1 MKNVGPIIAI
11 TSIALVLAPTI
22 AAAAATCASAPPG
35 EFARPAS
42 LSYPSFCSIP
52 PTPKNVRPVAAF
64 KAAVVR
70 TRVAGAVVLR
80 QSGPETFSL
89 SGTEAFAEGAKHEAA
104 PPPVMTE
111 PQAPGTEAFAA
122 ASRAKAAPPKRH
134 HRRR

>member
-1 MKNVGPIIAI
+1 MKNVGPYIAI
-11 TSIALVLAPTI
+11 ITEALVLTSATGAI
-22 AAAAATCASAPPG
+22 AATCAPAPGG

-42 LSYPSFCSIP
+42 LGYPGFCSIP
-52 PTPKNVRPVAAF
+52 PTPKDVRPVAAF

-70 TRVAGAVVLR
+70 TRESGAVVVR
-80 QSGPETFSL
+80 ESGPETFSL
-89 SGTEAFAEGAKHEAA
+89 SGTEAFAEGAKHEAN

-122 ASRAKAAPPKRH
+122 ASRARASPPKRH